1 VLGPKQIIVIALT
14 TLLVGFAAG
23 CATNGWRLGQEIQA
37 LKLKHAQEQLD
48 AAENAAKR
56 QSDMEAAKNE
66 VIEQSQAE
74 ATKLAADAARA
85 KSERDRLR
93 RDLQAS
99 RDALSNATCAS
110 TTAHAQ
116 TLNELFAECVE
127 RYSEVAGKADAHA
140 LDASRLFDSWKAVKE
155 AE

>member
-1 VLGPKQIIVIALT
+1 MLGPKQIIAIALT
-14 TLLVGFAAG
+14 TLVVGFAAG
-23 CATNGWRLGQEIQA
+23 WATNGWRLGQEIQA
-37 LKLKHAQEQLD
+37 LKLKHTKERLD
-48 AAENAAKR
+48 AVESAAKR

-74 ATKLAADAARA
+74 ATKLAADATRA

-99 RDALSNATCAS
+99 RDALSNATCPS
-110 TTAHAQ
+110 TAAHAQ

-127 RYSEVAGKADAHA
+127 RYSEVAAAADAHA
-140 LDASRLFDSWKAVKE
+140 LDASRLFNSWKAVKE